1 MSTQAKVVKKKKGL
15 TLRKREMVSGLLF
28 ISPWLVG
35 VTFFFLYNLFQ
46 AARYSFND
54 IVIDRVYG
62 GFTLHSV
69 GLAHFRH
76 IFMVHGSFERE
87 LFTSLGQMVISVPL
101 IIFFSLMMAII
112 LNRQFIGRGAVRAIF
127 FLPVVMASPAI
138 VGAIFQVLAA
148 LLGGVGGV
156 PPEMMD
162 AATGFNAMALAFMLV
177 DLGVPVQ
184 IIEYIIDAIAMLHN
198 TIRASGVQ
206 ILIFLAALQAIPPSM
221 YEVAQIEGATGYET
235 FWKITIPMVSPL
247 ILTNV
252 VYTIVDT
259 YAESSVVQMALQE
272 AFTNQN
278 FGVAS
283 AMSIVSALLVCLV
296 LLLVGWVISKFVFYY
311 N

>member
-1 MSTQAKVVKKKKGL
+1 MSAQAKAVRKRKRM
-15 TLRKREMVSGLLF
+15 TLRRREMVSGLLF

-69 GLAHFRH
+69 GWAHFRH
-76 IFMVHGSFERE
+76 IFMEHGTFERE
-87 LFTSLGQMVISVPL
+87 LFTSLGLMVLNVPL

-112 LNRQFIGRGAVRAIF
+112 LNRQFMGRGAVRAIF
-127 FLPVVMASPAI
+127 FLPVIMASPAI
-138 VGAIFQVLAA
+138 VGAITMVLAE
-148 LLGGVGGV
+148 LLGGAGGV

-162 AATGFNAMALAFMLV
+162 QASGFNAMALGFMLV
-177 DLGVPVQ
+177 ELGVPVG
-184 IIEYIIDAIAMLHN
+184 IISYIIDAIAMLHN

-259 YAESSVVQMALQE
+259 YAESSVVDMALHM

-283 AMSIVSALLVCLV
+283 AMSIVSALLACLV
-296 LLLVGWVISKFVFYY
+296 LLIVGWAISKFVFYY